1 MTPPDA
7 ANDADVSAHPATG
20 QPRHLLCAYSPRWLS
35 GPVPAWRGLCATW
48 STDDADHHDRTP
60 IAS

>member
-7 ANDADVSAHPATG
+7 ANDADVSPASASDSG
-20 QPRHLLCAYSPRWLS
+20 RHLLCAYSPRWLS

-48 STDDADHHDRTP
+48 SPSEADHDREP
-60 IAS
+60 VAG